1 MNNSNSHILVQQA
14 RCMHVGT
21 YTYTQTTGTYIHNTC
36 ISSIDTLVRTNTTH
50 NVFQALMPIHKTYT
64 QNTYLSIHICT
75 EVLVFECVN
84 THLVAGWTMASVVHI
99 EAVILTIMAKVNV
112 TVFATP

>member
-1 MNNSNSHILVQQA
+1 MYFKHCYL
-14 RCMHVGT
+14 GT
-21 YTYTQTTGTYIHNTC
+21 YEHNTQC
-36 ISSIDTLVRTNTTH
+36 ISSTDAH
-50 NVFQALMPIHKTYT
+50 T
-64 QNTYLSIHICT
+64 QNIYTKHTYLSIHICT
-75 EVLVFECVN
+75 EALVFECVN